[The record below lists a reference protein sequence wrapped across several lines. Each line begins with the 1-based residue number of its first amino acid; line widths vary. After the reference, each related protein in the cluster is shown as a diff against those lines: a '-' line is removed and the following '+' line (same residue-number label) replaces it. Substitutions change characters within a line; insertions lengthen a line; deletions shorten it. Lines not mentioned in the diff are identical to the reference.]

1 MKRRQ
6 PAAPQDENH
15 LDHQLASA
23 GALLAFAM
31 DLADGAAPC
40 KALITCCARGSR
52 SFTELD
58 CALLAVARDRK

>member
-15 LDHQLASA
+15 LDHHLASA

-31 DLADGAAPC
+31 GLADGAAPC
-40 KALITCCARGSR
+40 KTLTTCCAR
-52 SFTELD
+52 FTIIYR
-58 CALLAVARDRK
+58 A